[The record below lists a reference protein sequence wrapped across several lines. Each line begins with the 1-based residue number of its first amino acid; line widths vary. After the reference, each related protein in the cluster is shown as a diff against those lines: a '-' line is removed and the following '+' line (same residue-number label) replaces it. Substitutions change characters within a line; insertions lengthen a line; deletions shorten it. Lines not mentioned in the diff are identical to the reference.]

1 MLAGQIVNGLVSGAM
16 YALVAIGFTL
26 IIGVLDKL
34 NFNHPEVFMF
44 GGYVGLMALPHM
56 SVAGAFAMAF
66 LVGGLLGVLTEWM
79 AFRRFVGNDA
89 RTTAALSSLA
99 DLDRLGAQGLGHRT
113 PAPAQFD
120 RLVV

>member
-44 GGYVGLMALPHM
+44 GGYVGLMACRTCPWL
-56 SVAGAFAMAF
+56 
-66 LVGGLLGVLTEWM
+66 
-79 AFRRFVGNDA
+79 A
-89 RTTAALSSLA
+89 RL
-99 DLDRLGAQGLGHRT
+99 RW
-113 PAPAQFD
+113 PFWW
-120 RLVV
+120 VVCWGC

>member
-44 GGYVGLMALPHM
+44 GGYVGLMALPFM
-56 SVAGAFAMAF
+56 PVAGAFAMAF
-66 LVGGLLGVLTEWM
+66 VVGGLLGVLTEWM

-89 RTTAALSSLA
+89 RSIERETFGRRFTGGF
-99 DLDRLGAQGLGHRT
+99 RVT
-113 PAPAQFD
+113 Y
-120 RLVV
+120 